1 VSAANDTLLADI
13 VALLGRL
20 TKDLDRL
27 HSAAAA
33 HQERLDVHGLWL
45 ERLNK
50 ENRFLLR
57 YSNLPNEGER
67 NGTA

>member
-1 VSAANDTLLADI
+1 VTAVNDALLADI

-45 ERLNK
+45 ERLNRD
-50 ENRFLLR
+50 NRHLMR
-57 YSNLPNEGER
+57 YSHLPTEEKTDE
-67 NGTA
+67 TA

>member
-45 ERLNK
+45 ERLNRD
-50 ENRFLLR
+50 NRHLMR
-57 YSNLPNEGER
+57 YTTLTEEKTD
-67 NGTA
+67 GTS

>member
-1 VSAANDTLLADI
+1 MSDELLADI
-13 VALLGRL
+13 VALMGRL
-20 TKDLDRL
+20 TKDIDRL

-57 YSNLPNEGER
+57 YSHSPTEEKTD
-67 NGTA
+67 GTA

>member
-1 VSAANDTLLADI
+1 VTAVNDALLADI

-20 TKDLDRL
+20 TKDIDRL
-27 HSAAAA
+27 HGMTAA
-33 HQERLDVHGLWL
+33 HQERLDVHGVWL

-57 YSNLPNEGER
+57 YSHLPTEEKTNEP
-67 NGTA
+67 A

>member
-1 VSAANDTLLADI
+1 VSDELLADI

-45 ERLNK
+45 ERLNRD
-50 ENRFLLR
+50 NRHLMR
-57 YSNLPNEGER
+57 YSHLPNEGEN
-67 NGTA
+67 NGPA